1 MKMAPKDALSRAS
14 MGCKYAKR
22 HHKVMT
28 EKKVSLTPVRMQ
40 VRVKL
45 DLHDLVDRGLESLWS
60 IFIMPTRVPSGTVS
74 AEVAQQP
81 CQRGRQRRSEPVK
94 EIKEL
99 ESAI

>member
-45 DLHDLVDRGLESLWS
+45 DLHDLRAADRPGSGKGLK
-60 IFIMPTRVPSGTVS
+60 T
-74 AEVAQQP
+74 
-81 CQRGRQRRSEPVK
+81 
-94 EIKEL
+94 
-99 ESAI
+99 